1 MNIDTTNLYTDKEYF
16 IVVLDSR
23 NSTKIYNPGYNS
35 QVEIDLPEPIMLS
48 RYAIKMSVSV
58 LSFVCPNSIYI
69 INETNNVLLMT
80 INGQN
85 QTYFI
90 PYGNYDA
97 TTFLT
102 YIQSILSSF
111 TITFN
116 TINNKFTLSNPTN
129 FTINSGSTIYE
140 VMGFNNKTTYTSTLT
155 NGQYVLALPYTCNF
169 NGLQNI
175 NILLTSINTKNVDS
189 YSKSNS
195 NIIQSVQI
203 PLYCNQILFQKTLEN
218 SFNFT
223 QEMMDDI
230 RIELRDDL
238 NNLINLNNQH
248 FNITLLFTTIK
259 DIERFKNHINFH
271 DIVNYG
277 LNY

>member
-1 MNIDTTNLYTDKEYF
+1 MDIDTTNLYTDKEYF

-116 TINNKFTLSNPTN
+116 TINNKFTLSNSTN

-140 VMGFNNKTTYTSTLT
+140 VMGFNNKTTYTPTLT
-155 NGQYVLALPYTCNF
+155 NGQYVLTLPYTCNF

-195 NIIQSVQI
+195 SIIQSVQI

>member
-116 TINNKFTLSNPTN
+116 TINNKFTLSNSTN

-140 VMGFNNKTTYTSTLT
+140 VMGFNNKTTYTPTLT